1 MEDEEAMAALNASL
15 AGAGNGCSALDDPSV
30 VGTFSCHGRE
40 VGADEKEVGKVNQD
54 CACVASALG
63 GHAGT
68 ALLCVFDGHGDKG
81 HDVSL
86 ECLFSVHSEL
96 ELRAEALR
104 SAPRDVPKALA
115 ATFESVQAHLR
126 ALAAQPNTLVNGNES
141 GACAVCAVLSASG
154 DEGGECNLW
163 VANAGDCR
171 AVLGTKRDG
180 ELLAVALST
189 DHKVDL
195 PGEQARI
202 EAAGGWVRPAE
213 GNSSGSDY
221 APARVF
227 ESRENPLL
235 GPGLAVSR
243 TLGDLNAE
251 RAGVVPTPEVLTH
264 RVAAEDRF
272 VLLASDGVWEFIDMN
287 EAVEI
292 VDQFYSEGK
301 RAIDACRLLIAKA
314 ALAWRINEGM
324 YRDDITAIVA
334 FLPPLVNGLNLA
346 ARQAKSA
353 QVDAHQVEPQP

>member
-1 MEDEEAMAALNASL
+1 M
-15 AGAGNGCSALDDPSV
+15 
-30 VGTFSCHGRE
+30 
-40 VGADEKEVGKVNQD
+40 
-54 CACVASALG
+54 
-63 GHAGT
+63 
-68 ALLCVFDGHGDKG
+68 
-81 HDVSL
+81 
-86 ECLFSVHSEL
+86 
-96 ELRAEALR
+96 
-104 SAPRDVPKALA
+104 
-115 ATFESVQAHLR
+115 
-126 ALAAQPNTLVNGNES
+126 
-141 GACAVCAVLSASG
+141 CAVLSASG
-154 DEGGECNLW
+154 DESGGATSGSPARRLPCG
-163 VANAGDCR
+163 AGHQAGRR
-171 AVLGTKRDG
+171 AARR
-180 ELLAVALST
+180 ALST
-189 DHKVDL
+189 DLGVDL